1 MTEDPHPRHKARH
14 VVMFSGGIGS
24 WATAKRV
31 VAGVGRHDVTLLFA
45 DTLVE
50 DADTYRFLSAA
61 ARNVGSE
68 LVTVADGRTPFQV
81 FHDDRFLGNQR
92 LANCSKYLKQKPCR
106 EWLDANRDPATT
118 IVYVGIDWSET
129 HRMPAIIA
137 GWAPYEVRAP
147 MTARP
152 FMTKQQAI
160 DWAKA
165 EKLRPPRAYEDG
177 LPHANCLAQGCVR
190 GGQAYWAAMLRTRP
204 EAYRETERQEEKLRQ
219 HLGADVAM
227 LRDRTGGETTPMTL
241 HTFRRRVE
249 AQGSFDS
256 AEWGGCGCFTEE
268 AA

>member
-1 MTEDPHPRHKARH
+1 MSRH

-31 VAGVGRHDVTLLFA
+31 IASVGYPNVTLLFA

-50 DADTYRFLSAA
+50 DVDTYRFLNAA
-61 ARNVGSE
+61 ARNIGSE
-68 LVTVADGRTPFQV
+68 LVTVADGRTPFEV

-106 EWLDANRDPATT
+106 EWLDANCDPEAT

-129 HRMPAIIA
+129 HRLPAIEA
-137 GWAPYEVRAP
+137 GWAPYKVCAP
-147 MTARP
+147 MTLRP
-152 FMTKQQAI
+152 YRTKQQLI
-160 DWAKA
+160 DRAKT
-165 EKLRPPRAYEDG
+165 EGLKPPKAYDDG

-204 EAYRETERQEEKLRQ
+204 EAYRETERQEQVLRRE
-219 HLGADVAM
+219 LGDVAM
-227 LRDRTGGETTPMTL
+227 LRDRTGGRTLPMTL
-241 HTFRRRVE
+241 HAFRQRVE

-256 AEWGGCGCFTEE
+256 AEWGGCGCFAEPMEE

>member
-1 MTEDPHPRHKARH
+1 
-14 VVMFSGGIGS
+14 MFSGGIGS

-31 VAGVGRHDVTLLFA
+31 VADVGRSNVTLLFA

-50 DADTYRFLSAA
+50 DADTYRFLNAA

-68 LVTVADGRTPFQV
+68 LVTVADGRTPFEV

-106 EWLDANRDPATT
+106 EWLDANCDPGTT

-129 HRMPAIIA
+129 HRLPAIEA

-147 MTARP
+147 MTGRP
-152 FMTKQQAI
+152 FLTKQQAI

-165 EKLRPPRAYEDG
+165 EKLKPPRAYEDG

-204 EAYRETERQEEKLRQ
+204 AAYRETERQEEKLRRE
-219 HLGADVAM
+219 LGDVAM
-227 LRDRTGGETTPMTL
+227 LRDRSGGVTVPMTL
-241 HTFRRRVE
+241 HTFRQRVE

-256 AEWGGCGCFTEE
+256 AEWGGCGCFTDPVSP
-268 AA
+268 